1 MRIVYLTQWFEPEPN
16 IIKGTPFV
24 RALIAA
30 GHDVTVVTGLPNY
43 PTGRIYPG
51 YRLRLIQHE
60 TIDGVR
66 VVRLPLY
73 PSHDPS
79 SLGRSLNFGSFFVSA
94 LVYCLFRRERV
105 DLVYAYHPPITV
117 GLAAA
122 LAGLVRRAPFV
133 LDIQDLW
140 PDTIAAT
147 GMRGAARLTPILA
160 RLCAFVYRRAAAI
173 IVQAEGMRDALAT
186 RGVPA
191 SKLTVIHNW
200 ATIDADA
207 APASI
212 AHRAPFTLVYGG
224 NFGRAQALETVIEAA
239 AILERTRGDIAIEL
253 YGNGIESASLK
264 AQATRLDLRSVHF
277 HERVS
282 PQAIAP
288 IYAAADALLMHLAD
302 DPLFTITI
310 PSKTQVY
317 LAMGRPI
324 VAGIAGEGAA
334 LLRQSGAASVVPPGN
349 PPSLARAIAALADLP
364 AAEREAKG
372 ARGRAY
378 YREAFSVEVGIA
390 RTLAVLEGTNVRR
403 QQQIEPAP
411 P

>member
-1 MRIVYLTQWFEPEPN
+1 MHILYLTQWFDPEPGVV
-16 IIKGTPFV
+16 KGPGFA

-43 PTGRIYPG
+43 PGGRIYPG
-51 YRLRLIQHE
+51 YRLRPIQHE

-73 PSHDPS
+73 PSHNRS
-79 SLGRSLNFGSFFVSA
+79 SLGRSLNFLSFFVSA
-94 LVYCLFRRERV
+94 LVYCLLRRERC

-122 LAGLVRRAPFV
+122 LAGWVRRLRLV
-133 LDIQDLW
+133 VDIQDLW

-147 GMRGAARLTPILA
+147 GMRGAPWLVPIVA
-160 RLCAFVYRRAAAI
+160 RLCTFVYRRATAI
-173 IVQAEGMRDALAT
+173 IVQSEGMRDALIA
-186 RGVPA
+186 RGVPPA
-191 SKLTVIHNW
+191 KLRVIRNW
-200 ATIDADA
+200 APIDT
-207 APASI
+207 APPPVPTA
-212 AHRAPFTLVYGG
+212 RRTPFTLVYGG
-224 NFGRAQALETVIEAA
+224 NFGPAQALATVIDAA

-253 YGNGIESASLK
+253 YGSGIEDAALK
-264 AQATRLDLRSVHF
+264 AHAKRLGLRSVRF
-277 HERVS
+277 HDRIS
-282 PQAIAP
+282 QQAITAV
-288 IYAAADALLMHLAD
+288 YATADALLLHLAD
-302 DPLFTITI
+302 DPLFAITI

-334 LLRQSGAASVVPPGN
+334 LLHQSSAAHVVPPSD
-349 PPSLARAIAALADLP
+349 PAALAGAIGALADMP
-364 AAEREAKG
+364 VHQREAMG
-372 ARGRAY
+372 ARGRVY
-378 YREAFSVEVGIA
+378 YRDAFSFEAGIA
-390 RTLAVLEGTNVRR
+390 RTLAVLEGTNERR